1 MILTVEQFEQN
12 SLGPMPPPVEGVS
25 LQGQVV
31 VVMGAN
37 TGLGFE
43 AAKHFAIRGP
53 RKLVLVCRNEKKGQ
67 DAVQRI
73 RTDTG
78 FQNIELWIVDL
89 TSFQSVK
96 AIKDKVDQLERLDIL
111 VENAAIATS
120 EYQLTGD
127 GWDDSLQANLLGPA
141 LHLLLHLPKL
151 LETTKKYPETT
162 PRIVW
167 VSSDIHYRAEEPL
180 KEILDA
186 PNSLEFLNDKAY
198 WARNPGY
205 PESKVL
211 ALMFARAL
219 QSRLSEITCCSV
231 NPALCH
237 TELKRNSHGEQG
249 ERLQA
254 YLDKYGYTAEEGSRQ
269 LLYAAIGQRDREE
282 EVRGS
287 YISYSRVS
295 ECSDLILSDE
305 GQQLERRLWKE
316 VLEVLERVASVAQSI
331 INEHLR
337 V

>member
-31 VVMGAN
+31 VVMGGN

-53 RKLVLVCRNEKKGQ
+53 QKLILVCRNEKKGQ
-67 DAVQRI
+67 DALQRI
-73 RTDTG
+73 RTETG

-111 VENAAIATS
+111 VENAAIATFD
-120 EYQLTGD
+120 YQLTDD
-127 GWDDSLQANLLGPA
+127 GWDDNLQVNLLGPA

-151 LETTKKYPETT
+151 LETAKKYPETT

-167 VSSDIHYRAEEPL
+167 VSSDIHYRADEPL

-205 PESKVL
+205 PETKVL

-219 QSRLSEITCCSV
+219 QPHLSEITICSV

-237 TELKRNSHGEQG
+237 TELKRNSHGEQA

-269 LLYAAIGQRDREE
+269 LLYAAIGQRNREE

-305 GQQLERRLWKE
+305 GQQLEKRLWKE
-316 VLEVLERVASVAQSI
+316 VLEVLERVDPVAQI
-331 INEHLR
+331 IKKYLH